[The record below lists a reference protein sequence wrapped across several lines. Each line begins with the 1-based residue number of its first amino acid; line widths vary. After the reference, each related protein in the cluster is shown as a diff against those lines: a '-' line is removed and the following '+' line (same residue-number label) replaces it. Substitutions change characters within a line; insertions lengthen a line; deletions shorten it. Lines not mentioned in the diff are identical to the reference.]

1 MKSSPKQTDYPI
13 YSEGKLSERKQLFHL
28 SLRNRLPALR
38 QTPISESDTDSQND
52 ERQALKRIVVFF
64 AVMLILTLVAR
75 GTSSAIRPVVTTQQ
89 AKAGTISQSVQS
101 SGSITASSVLSVSL
115 PEGIVLDNIL
125 VKEGQSVVEGQ
136 TLATCDVDEL
146 STKLDRAKASLQKS
160 KAEYNQ
166 LLSNAVLDDTSV
178 ARTQQA
184 LLRAYEAD
192 QKAYEE
198 LEKLRAS
205 ENPAPEAIS
214 TAEQAADDDADNIN
228 DFERVKEAAVH
239 SEATEF
245 IDALPLGY
253 RTTLEKE
260 WNGGTELSGGQWQ
273 KIAIAR
279 CFYKSSSVVILDEP
293 FSAIDSFSEEQI
305 IKSLASD
312 TINKMC
318 IFVTHRFNNICLAD
332 QILVLKDAQLI
343 ENGTH
348 AQLMATNGLY
358 ARLYHA
364 QADAF
369 FTLSQSEVQ
378 EE

>member
-1 MKSSPKQTDYPI
+1 MKMRKVYKIMLLAVLLSVALFCLTGAYRAADQIQTAYAPYSFRYKEAFSSDQIQSAHRFQAGEDGTQYAMTLWNETKEVLKTDLHSI
-13 YSEGKLSERKQLFHL
+13 D
-28 SLRNRLPALR
+28 
-38 QTPISESDTDSQND
+38 TPINGHIYVNGVDIE
-52 ERQALKRIVVFF
+52 E
-64 AVMLILTLVAR
+64 
-75 GTSSAIRPVVTTQQ
+75 
-89 AKAGTISQSVQS
+89 ISFS
-101 SGSITASSVLSVSL
+101 
-115 PEGIVLDNIL
+115 
-125 VKEGQSVVEGQ
+125 
-136 TLATCDVDEL
+136 
-146 STKLDRAKASLQKS
+146 SLQQQIS
-160 KAEYNQ
+160 AVFQDFIRYPFNVAENI
-166 LLSNAVLDDTSV
+166 
-178 ARTQQA
+178 
-184 LLRAYEAD
+184 
-192 QKAYEE
+192 
-198 LEKLRAS
+198 
-205 ENPAPEAIS
+205 AIH
-214 TAEQAADDDADNIN
+214 DADNIN

>member
-1 MKSSPKQTDYPI
+1 MDEITSVFIQ
-13 YSEGKLSERKQLFHL
+13 EAREQLAEMESGL
-28 SLRNRLPALR
+28 LRFE
-38 QTPISESDTDSQND
+38 QTP
-52 ERQALKRIVVFF
+52 
-64 AVMLILTLVAR
+64 
-75 GTSSAIRPVVTTQQ
+75 
-89 AKAGTISQSVQS
+89 
-101 SGSITASSVLSVSL
+101 
-115 PEGIVLDNIL
+115 
-125 VKEGQSVVEGQ
+125 
-136 TLATCDVDEL
+136 
-146 STKLDRAKASLQKS
+146 
-160 KAEYNQ
+160 
-166 LLSNAVLDDTSV
+166 
-178 ARTQQA
+178 
-184 LLRAYEAD
+184 
-192 QKAYEE
+192 
-198 LEKLRAS
+198 
-205 ENPAPEAIS
+205 
-214 TAEQAADDDADNIN
+214 DDADNIN

>member
-1 MKSSPKQTDYPI
+1 MLTFYISMLETEEQQDKFSYI
-13 YSEGKLSERKQLFHL
+13 YQNYAGFMYHVAKEVVKEHYLAEDVVHETFLQLIRIIDKVHIDDEL
-28 SLRNRLPALR
+28 TLRAFLR
-38 QTPISESDTDSQND
+38 RVTHNKAVDTPINGHIYVNGVDIE
-52 ERQALKRIVVFF
+52 E
-64 AVMLILTLVAR
+64 
-75 GTSSAIRPVVTTQQ
+75 
-89 AKAGTISQSVQS
+89 ISFS
-101 SGSITASSVLSVSL
+101 
-115 PEGIVLDNIL
+115 
-125 VKEGQSVVEGQ
+125 
-136 TLATCDVDEL
+136 
-146 STKLDRAKASLQKS
+146 SLQQQIS
-160 KAEYNQ
+160 AVFQDFIRYPFNVAENI
-166 LLSNAVLDDTSV
+166 
-178 ARTQQA
+178 
-184 LLRAYEAD
+184 
-192 QKAYEE
+192 
-198 LEKLRAS
+198 
-205 ENPAPEAIS
+205 AIH
-214 TAEQAADDDADNIN
+214 DADNIN

-245 IDALPLGY
+245 INALPLGY